1 MPTRARKQAS
11 GRRAGRTGAPRERL
25 DVEERRARLVRLGI
39 DLFASRSYDDV
50 SIEELARE
58 AGISKGLLFHYF
70 GTKRDFY
77 VATVR
82 EASRQLLELTATPG
96 EMPPVE
102 RARAGLD
109 AYLDYVEAHAAS
121 YAALMRGG
129 VGSDPEVAQIVD
141 ETRDL
146 MCTRMLGDLP
156 GVEPTTLVRIALRG
170 WIGFCEATSLEWI
183 ARRAVARSA
192 IRDLMIEAL
201 LSTLAS
207 TVDIAARGAKVE
219 PP

>member
-1 MPTRARKQAS
+1 
-11 GRRAGRTGAPRERL
+11 
-25 DVEERRARLVRLGI
+25 
-39 DLFASRSYDDV
+39 
-50 SIEELARE
+50 
-58 AGISKGLLFHYF
+58 
-70 GTKRDFY
+70 
-77 VATVR
+77 
-82 EASRQLLELTATPG
+82 
-96 EMPPVE
+96 
-102 RARAGLD
+102 
-109 AYLDYVEAHAAS
+109 
-121 YAALMRGG
+121 